1 MKEEVTHRRIERL
14 RRQDDPS
21 EVPRLRG
28 PCSQLRDA
36 THKEGERRSW
46 KEGQRRS
53 WKEGERRSWK
63 EGERRS
69 SEGETG
75 GRRSWKPGESGGD
88 TTADTGRC
96 AGR

>member
-46 KEGQRRS
+46 KEG
-53 WKEGERRSWK
+53 ERM
-63 EGERRS
+63 S
-69 SEGETG
+69 SKGETG
-75 GRRSWKPGESGGD
+75 GRRSWKPGERGEIAGD
-88 TTADTGRC
+88 TGDVPGDSGRC